1 MNNED
6 IQNLLEQVY
15 AVLVS
20 YGFNVLGAL
29 AIIIIGFMVAGWA
42 RRSLERTLS
51 RSGRVDLTLVRFFGS
66 LLRYA
71 IIAFV
76 IIAALQ
82 QFGLQAT
89 SLVAVFGAAG
99 LAIGLAL
106 QGTLSNVAAGVML
119 LLFRPFKIGEFVSA
133 GGQTGTVKEIG
144 LFTTEMATGDN
155 VKIIIPNGQIWGS
168 AIQNYSANPTRRVD
182 LMMGIDYGDNI
193 DTAMATINR
202 VIGVES
208 RALKDPESVV
218 AVAELADSSVNI
230 VVRVW
235 VNSGDYWGVRW
246 DLMKTLKE
254 QLEADGISIP
264 FPQQT
269 VHHVNAA
276 E

>member
-1 MNNED
+1 MNNEE
-6 IQNLLEQVY
+6 IQNIVEPIY

-20 YGFNVLGAL
+20 YGLNVLGAL
-29 AIIIIGFMVAGWA
+29 AIIIIGFIAAGWA
-42 RRSLERTLS
+42 RRALERTLS
-51 RSGRVDLTLVRFFGS
+51 RSGRVDATLVRFFGS

-82 QFGLQAT
+82 QFGVEAT

-119 LLFRPFKIGEFVSA
+119 LMFRPFKIGDFITA

-155 VKIIIPNGQIWGS
+155 VKIIVPNGQIWGS
-168 AIQNYSANPTRRVD
+168 AIQNFSANPTRRVD

-202 VIGVES
+202 VIGEES

-230 VVRVW
+230 VIRVW
-235 VNSGDYWGVRW
+235 VNAADYWGVRW
-246 DLMKTLKE
+246 DITKKLKE

-264 FPQQT
+264 YPQQV

>member
-1 MNNED
+1 MDQSIQD
-6 IQNLLEQVY
+6 ILQMVY
-15 AVLVS
+15 GVLAT
-20 YGFNVLGAL
+20 YGINVVGAL
-29 AIIIIGFMVAGWA
+29 VIIVVGFMVAGWA
-42 RRSLERTLS
+42 RRALERALS
-51 RSGRVDLTLVRFFGS
+51 RSGKMDATLVRFFGS
-66 LLRYA
+66 LVRYA

-82 QFGLQAT
+82 QFGVEAT

-119 LLFRPFKIGEFVSA
+119 LMFRPFKIGDFVDI
-133 GGQTGTVKEIG
+133 GGQAGTVKEVG
-144 LFTTEMATGDN
+144 LFTTELATGDN
-155 VKIIIPNGQIWGS
+155 VKIIMPNGQIWGQ
-168 AIQNYSANPTRRVD
+168 AIANFSANPTRRVD

-202 VIGVES
+202 VIGEET
-208 RALKDPESVV
+208 RALTDQDSTV
-218 AVAELADSSVNI
+218 AVAELADSSVHI

-235 VNSGDYWGVRW
+235 VNAADYWGVRW
-246 DLMKTLKE
+246 DLTKKLKE

-269 VHHVNAA
+269 VHHVNQAA